1 MSKTFVGFGFGAIQ
15 GGLFLPAAYKSGN
28 FSRLVV
34 SEIQPESVSQIRQ
47 ADGSYACNV
56 AEADHVRVE
65 EIAGL
70 EIFNPLVPSD
80 RDKLVD
86 AIASASELCTALPSF
101 TLYDVGEKA
110 SVAALL
116 SEGLERKLADSSL
129 PSAVVYAAENDN
141 RAANRL
147 REACKRYLSNSLD
160 ERVSFSETV
169 IAKMCSVVIDRE
181 RIIAENLREV
191 TNGSHKSFLVEA
203 FDKILIEERVP
214 ADFDRGLTQFIS
226 KPFLYPFALTKFHGH
241 NAIHYCLGLE
251 AKERGMTYMHQ
262 VREDADLMAWA
273 REAFV
278 HEAGVGLRNKFL
290 NFEDELF
297 TQDGFVAYAEDALE
311 RMINPYLRD
320 PIGRVTRDP
329 KRKLGWDD
337 RLVGS
342 IRYAMNAGLNPKKMI
357 SSARKSL
364 AEIMAEEGIQS
375 QMDSLNLVWKGT
387 THSEEK
393 EALSDLMLSSHLDP

>member
-15 GGLFLPAAYKSGN
+15 GGLFLPAAYRSGN

-34 SEIQPESVSQIRQ
+34 SEIQPESVLQIRE

-86 AIASASELCTALPSF
+86 AIASATELCTALPSF
-101 TLYDVGEKA
+101 NLYDVGGEA

-116 SEGLERKLADSSL
+116 SEGLERKLTDSSL

-141 RAANRL
+141 RAASRL
-147 REACKRYLSNSLD
+147 HEACKKYLSNSLD

-169 IAKMCSVVIDRE
+169 IAKMCSVVIDHE

-214 ADFDRGLTQFIS
+214 VDFERGLTQFIP
-226 KPFLYPFALTKFHGH
+226 KPLLDPFALTKFHGH

-251 AKERGMTYMHQ
+251 AKERGLIYMHQ
-262 VREDADLMAWA
+262 VREDADLMVWA

-297 TQDGFVAYAEDALE
+297 TQDGFAAYANDALE

-320 PIGRVTRDP
+320 PIDRVTRDP

-342 IRYAMNAGLNPKKMI
+342 IRYAINAGLNPKKMI
-357 SSARKSL
+357 RSARKGL
-364 AEIMAEEGIQS
+364 GEIMTAEGLQS
-375 QMDSLNLVWKGT
+375 QIDSLDLAWKGT
-387 THSEEK
+387 IHSEEM
-393 EALSDLMLSSHLDP
+393 EALSELILSSH

>member
-34 SEIQPESVSQIRQ
+34 SEIQPESVLQIRQ
-47 ADGSYACNV
+47 ADGFYACNV

-86 AIASASELCTALPSF
+86 AIASATELCTALPSF
-101 TLYDVGEKA
+101 HLYDVGGEA

-116 SEGLERKLADSSL
+116 SEGLERKLTDSSL

-141 RAANRL
+141 RAASRL
-147 REACKRYLSNSLD
+147 HEACKKYLSKSLD

-169 IAKMCSVVIDRE
+169 IAKMCSVVIDHE

-214 ADFDRGLTQFIS
+214 VDFERGLTQFIP
-226 KPFLYPFALTKFHGH
+226 KPLLDPFALTKFHGH

-251 AKERGMTYMHQ
+251 AKERGLIYMHQ

-297 TQDGFVAYAEDALE
+297 TQDGFAAYANDALE

-320 PIGRVTRDP
+320 PIDRVTRDP

-342 IRYAMNAGLNPKKMI
+342 IRYAINAGLNPKKMI
-357 SSARKSL
+357 RSARKSL
-364 AEIMAEEGIQS
+364 GEIMTAEGLQS
-375 QMDSLNLVWKGT
+375 QIDSLDLAWKGT
-387 THSEEK
+387 FHSEEM
-393 EALSDLMLSSHLDP
+393 EALRELILRSH

>member
-15 GGLFLPAAYKSGN
+15 GGLFLPAAYRSGN
-28 FSRLVV
+28 FSRLEV
-34 SEIQPESVSQIRQ
+34 SEIQPESVSQIRE

-86 AIASASELCTALPSF
+86 AIASATELCTALPSF
-101 TLYDVGEKA
+101 HLYDVGGEA

-116 SEGLERKLADSSL
+116 SEGLERKLTDSSL

-141 RAANRL
+141 RAASRL
-147 REACKRYLSNSLD
+147 HEACKKYLSNSLD

-181 RIIAENLREV
+181 RIIAEDLREV

-214 ADFDRGLTQFIS
+214 VDFERGLTQFIP
-226 KPFLYPFALTKFHGH
+226 KPLLDPFALTKFHGH

-251 AKERGMTYMHQ
+251 AKERGLIYMHQ
-262 VREDADLMAWA
+262 VCEDADLMAWA

-297 TQDGFVAYAEDALE
+297 TQDGFAAYANNALE

-320 PIGRVTRDP
+320 PIDRVTRDP

-342 IRYAMNAGLNPKKMI
+342 IRYAINAGLNPKKMI
-357 SSARKSL
+357 RSARKSL
-364 AEIMAEEGIQS
+364 REIMTAEGLQS
-375 QMDSLNLVWKGT
+375 QIDSLDLAWKGT
-387 THSEEK
+387 IHSEEM
-393 EALSDLMLSSHLDP
+393 EALSELILSSH

>member
-15 GGLFLPAAYKSGN
+15 GGLFLPAAYRSGN

-34 SEIQPESVSQIRQ
+34 SEIQPESVLQIRE

-86 AIASASELCTALPSF
+86 AIASATELCTALPSF
-101 TLYDVGEKA
+101 NLYDVGGEG

-116 SEGLERKLADSSL
+116 SEGLERKLTDSSL

-141 RAANRL
+141 RAASRL
-147 REACKRYLSNSLD
+147 HEACKKYLSNSLD

-181 RIIAENLREV
+181 RIIAEDLREV

-214 ADFDRGLTQFIS
+214 VDFERGLTQFIP
-226 KPFLYPFALTKFHGH
+226 KPLLDPFALTKFHGH

-251 AKERGMTYMHQ
+251 AKERGLIYMHQ

-297 TQDGFVAYAEDALE
+297 TQDGFAAYANDALE

-320 PIGRVTRDP
+320 PIDRVTRDP

-342 IRYAMNAGLNPKKMI
+342 IRYAINAGLNPKKMI
-357 SSARKSL
+357 RSARKGL
-364 AEIMAEEGIQS
+364 REIMTAEGLQS
-375 QMDSLNLVWKGT
+375 QIDSLDLAWKGT
-387 THSEEK
+387 IHSEEM
-393 EALSDLMLSSHLDP
+393 EALSELILSSH

>member
-34 SEIQPESVSQIRQ
+34 SEIQPESVLQIRE

-86 AIASASELCTALPSF
+86 AIASATELCTALPSF
-101 TLYDVGEKA
+101 NLYDVGGEA

-116 SEGLERKLADSSL
+116 SEGLERKLTDSSL

-141 RAANRL
+141 RAASRL
-147 REACKRYLSNSLD
+147 HEACKKYLSNSLD

-214 ADFDRGLTQFIS
+214 VDFERGLTQFIP
-226 KPFLYPFALTKFHGH
+226 KPLLDPFALTKFHGH

-251 AKERGMTYMHQ
+251 AKERGLIYMHQ
-262 VREDADLMAWA
+262 VREDADLMVWA

-297 TQDGFVAYAEDALE
+297 TQDGFAAYANNALE

-320 PIGRVTRDP
+320 PIDRVTRDP

-342 IRYAMNAGLNPKKMI
+342 IRYAINAGLNPKKMI
-357 SSARKSL
+357 RSARKGL
-364 AEIMAEEGIQS
+364 GEIMTAEGLQS
-375 QMDSLNLVWKGT
+375 QIDSLDLAWKGT
-387 THSEEK
+387 IHSEEM
-393 EALSDLMLSSHLDP
+393 EALSELILSSN